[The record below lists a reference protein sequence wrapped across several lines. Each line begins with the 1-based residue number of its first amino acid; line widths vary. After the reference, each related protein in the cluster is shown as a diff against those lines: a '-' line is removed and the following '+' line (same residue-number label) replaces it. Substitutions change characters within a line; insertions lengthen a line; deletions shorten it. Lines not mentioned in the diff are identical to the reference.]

1 MTRKALPVSLFCAAL
16 IGAAL
21 FFVRQISPEFGIGSS
36 LYDHPFQAFVA
47 VMMVAGVFWSAFIWL
62 IPKLG
67 EHASAKQILFWGVV
81 FGVGLRAMFLGST
94 PIYENDWNRYLW
106 DGAVVAEGISPYIYS
121 PQDVLYTADPKTV
134 ELSQLQE

>member
-1 MTRKALPVSLFCAAL
+1 MTNKALPISLLCAVL

-81 FGVGLRAMFLGST
+81 FGIGLRAMFLGST
-94 PIYENDWNRYLW
+94 PIYENRKF
-106 DGAVVAEGISPYIYS
+106 YI
-121 PQDVLYTADPKTV
+121 LLTRKL
-134 ELSQLQE
+134 LSWRSFKNYPAQTTIFQTQ